1 MQWDDPAD
9 FPGALP
15 ARHPNG
21 ARAVVWL
28 ELSTPDPERLHRW
41 LSGGEAPVR
50 LAEGAPGL
58 RRVGVAT
65 REGEFVLG

>member
-1 MQWDDPAD
+1 MQWDDAAD

-21 ARAVVWL
+21 AHAVAWL

-58 RRVGVAT
+58 CRVGVAT
-65 REGEFVLG
+65 REGELVVG